1 MRCPSCGYESPP
13 GMQFCG
19 MCGARLA
26 RVCPACHFANPPDF
40 RFCGWCGNA
49 LDPMDT
55 TPAHFSPP
63 PAVPASPS
71 ATAPSLPLGGE
82 RRLATVLIADVS
94 SSTNLLEQIGTEAW
108 VELMNQVLR
117 ILESEIYRYG
127 GEVHQF
133 RGDGLVA
140 FFGASSAHE
149 DDPERA
155 VLAGLA
161 MQRALATYT
170 AELAEKGITLRLRVG
185 INTGEVIVTS
195 VGDSRQHSED
205 TAMGEAIALAARL
218 EAAAEPGTVL
228 VGENTYRL
236 VSSQFEWEPLGNLSL
251 RGIRQPVA
259 AYRPLTPVF
268 SVEYAYP
275 PPLIGREA
283 EFQALKSCVEGLYSG
298 KGGIAIIIGER
309 GMGKSLLVSQVRQHF
324 TRREILLAETS
335 TPSPALVWLYG
346 RCRSYG
352 QSSPY
357 SMWIDLL
364 QDWLGVHPAEPNEEM
379 RQHLRVRAEALW
391 GSRFSEYYPYLVTLL
406 SLPLD
411 EDIPEWI
418 ARQAAEWKQRMP
430 FPTDIAWGQQVASE
444 MAVLRQRTFLAIRQ
458 WVEAMARRHPLVLA
472 LEDLHWADA
481 TSLELL
487 EYCLPLCEQEPM
499 LWLVLC
505 HPERTSPAWKFR
517 NLAETEYPHRTTVIT
532 LDSLTEAESCEFI
545 NQILGPD
552 VLPSDVCSL
561 VISKSEG
568 NPYYLEEIIRS
579 LIEQGT
585 LARDEKK
592 GEWYLARPVDS
603 LSLPDT
609 LQSLLMARI
618 DRLSPEERR
627 VLQMAAVI
635 GPVFWS
641 GVLEALAGSP
651 SPGDRAMDVPTLK
664 ACLTALQ
671 RAQLIYERGRVPD
684 LGMEYVFK
692 STLVRDAAYESL
704 LTAQRAAYHLKV
716 AEYLE
721 ELAGPETW
729 PRHYSALAYHYRR
742 AGHIRKE
749 LFYTIQAAGQA
760 RELYANADA
769 LRHYSRA
776 LELLEQM
783 EAQAISDSQHY
794 AILTQR
800 FEVLNGRREVLF
812 MMGDFEAMWADARA
826 LLSLAHQLADDP
838 VWLIDAIL
846 QQPGVADLREQEDL
860 EEAIP
865 MAQQALALA
874 QQLGDH
880 YREMQSLVAVARQ
893 RFWLN
898 DPSGW
903 EFARR
908 ALELARQL
916 GDRRYEVSIL
926 INLGQ
931 LCASSEPERS
941 VEYLQA
947 ALPIS
952 QELNDKIT
960 ELEILNLIGV
970 QLENSDDYYRRLK
983 ECHEKMLRL
992 SREIGHRP
1000 AEAQALMFCGQI
1012 QAIYLG
1018 DYEAGLA
1025 MLEESRR
1032 LWEGMPGQVYPL
1044 LRIAQVQIVQGK
1056 YDEASATLELARH
1069 AGKSLT
1075 QQIGR
1080 VGLDLVSAILYNAI
1094 GGESNLRIALELATA
1109 NRAAFV
1115 DNPQLSRQYHMV
1127 AACEASAAHL
1137 GLAQT
1142 VSDPVQRQSHL
1153 QAALEASQEAL
1164 EIYRSFGFVRPIE
1177 CVSEEIFYRHSLALA
1192 ANGRQEEAVEYLQL
1206 ACDEMMRKWALIPPE
1221 SHFRRTYLENIPLH
1235 SCIRAAYAACQAQGM
1250 Q

>member
-1 MRCPSCGYESPP
+1 MKCPSCGYESPP

-19 MCGARLA
+19 MCGTRLT
-26 RVCPACHFANPPDF
+26 RVCPACNFANPPDF
-40 RFCGWCGNA
+40 RFCGWCGVP
-49 LDPMDT
+49 LSVIPQ
-55 TPAHFSPP
+55 PAETVSPVSPPSPP
-63 PAVPASPS
+63 PVA
-71 ATAPSLPLGGE
+71 APLSLGGE
-82 RRLATVLIADVS
+82 RRPATVLMADITG
-94 SSTNLLEQIGTEAW
+94 STDLLEQLGTEAW
-108 VELMNQVLR
+108 VELMNRVFH

-127 GEVHQF
+127 GEVNQF

-161 MQRALATYT
+161 MQRALAAYT
-170 AELAEKGITLRLRVG
+170 AELSDRGIALRLRVG

-195 VGDSRQHSED
+195 VGNSRQHSED
-205 TAMGEAIALAARL
+205 TAMGEAVALAARL

-236 VSSQFEWEPLGNLSL
+236 VRSQFEWQPLGTLSL
-251 RGIRQPVA
+251 RGISQPVA
-259 AYRPLTPVF
+259 VYRPIAPVV
-268 SVEYAYP
+268 STGYAYP

-283 EFQALKSCVEGLYSG
+283 EFQALKECVAGLYSG
-298 KGGIAIIIGER
+298 RGGIVIVMGER
-309 GMGKSLLVSQVRQHF
+309 GMGKSLLVGQVRQHF
-324 TRREILLAETS
+324 VRREVLMAEAS
-335 TPSPALVWLYG
+335 APSPALEWLYG

-357 SMWIDLL
+357 SMWIDML
-364 QDWLGVHPAEPNEEM
+364 QSWLGVRPAESKEET
-379 RQHLRVRAEALW
+379 RQRLRTQAEALW
-391 GSRFSEYYPYLVTLL
+391 GPRYLEYYPYLVILL
-406 SLPLD
+406 SLPFD
-411 EDIPEWI
+411 DDVPEWLV
-418 ARQAAEWKQRMP
+418 RQAAEWKHQMP
-430 FPTDIAWGQQVASE
+430 FSAEMPWGQHIADE
-444 MAVLRQRTFLAIRQ
+444 MAILRQHTFLAVRS
-458 WVEAMARRHPLVLA
+458 WVEALARRGPLVLT
-472 LEDLHWADA
+472 LEDLHWADT

-487 EYCLPLCEQEPM
+487 EYCLPLCEQEPL
-499 LWLVLC
+499 LWLALC
-505 HPERTSPAWKFR
+505 HPERHSPAWRFR
-517 NLAETEYPHRTTVIT
+517 NLVETDYPHRTTVIT
-532 LDSLTEAESCEFI
+532 LAALTEEQSCEFI
-545 NQILGPD
+545 NQLLGPD
-552 VLPSDVCSL
+552 VLPSEVCSL

-568 NPYYLEEIIRS
+568 NPYYLEEIVRS
-579 LIEQGT
+579 LIEQGK
-585 LARDEKK
+585 LVRDEEL
-592 GEWYLARPVDS
+592 GSWRLAEAVDS
-603 LSLPDT
+603 LDLPDT

-618 DRLSPEERR
+618 DRLAPEERR

-641 GVLEALAGSP
+641 SVLEALAS
-651 SPGDRAMDVPTLK
+651 SRAFPGDKVIDATTIR

-704 LTAQRAAYHLKV
+704 LSAQQAAYHLKV

-749 LFYTIQAAGQA
+749 LFYTIQAAEQA

-769 LRHYSRA
+769 LRHYTRA
-776 LELLEQM
+776 LELLDQLE
-783 EAQAISDSQHY
+783 SQSPAESQRY
-794 AILTQR
+794 ALLTQR

-812 MMGDFEAMWADARA
+812 MMGDFDAMWADAQA
-826 LLSLAHQLADDP
+826 LLTLARQLSDDP

-846 QQPGVADLREQEDL
+846 QQPGVADLREEEDL
-860 EEAIP
+860 EEAVP

-874 QQLGDH
+874 QQLGDR
-880 YREMQSLVAVARQ
+880 YREMQCLIAVARQ

-903 EFARR
+903 DFAQR

-916 GDRRYEVSIL
+916 GDRRYEVGIL
-926 INLGQ
+926 VNLGQ
-931 LCASSEPERS
+931 LCAPSEPERS

-952 QELNDKIT
+952 RELHDKIT
-960 ELEILNLIGV
+960 ELEILNLIGA
-970 QLENSDDYYRRLK
+970 QLENSDDYYRRL
-983 ECHEKMLRL
+983 EEHEKMLHL

-1012 QAIYLG
+1012 RAIYLG
-1018 DYEAGLA
+1018 DYEVGLA

-1032 LWEGMPGQVYPL
+1032 LREGTAGEVYPL
-1044 LRIAQVQIVQGK
+1044 LRIAQVQIVLGR
-1056 YDEASATLELARH
+1056 YDEAQAMLELARRL
-1069 AGKSLT
+1069 GKSLT

-1080 VGLDLVSAILYNAI
+1080 VGLALVSAMLHNAL
-1094 GGESNLRIALELATA
+1094 GGERHLREALELAA
-1109 NRAAFV
+1109 SQRGAFV
-1115 DNPQLSRQYHMV
+1115 DNPQLSRQYQMV

-1137 GLAQT
+1137 GLAQRLT
-1142 VSDPVQRQSHL
+1142 DPAQQQMHL
-1153 QAALEASQEAL
+1153 EAALEASQEAVDV
-1164 EIYRSFGFVRPIE
+1164 YSTFGFVRPIE

-1192 ANGRQEEAVEYLQL
+1192 AAGHHEEAAEYLQR
-1206 ACDEMMRKWALIPPE
+1206 AYSEMMRKWALIPQE

-1235 SCIRAAYAACQAQGM
+1235 RQIQAAYAASPRGAQ
-1250 Q
+1250 

>member
-1 MRCPSCGYESPP
+1 
-13 GMQFCG
+13 

-26 RVCPACHFANPPDF
+26 RVCPSCNFANPPDF
-40 RFCGWCGNA
+40 RFCGWCGIPLTA
-49 LDPMDT
+49 APQ
-55 TPAHFSPP
+55 PAE
-63 PAVPASPS
+63 V
-71 ATAPSLPLGGE
+71 SLPPSQVATPLSLEGE
-82 RRLATVLIADVS
+82 RRLATVLMADIT
-94 SSTNLLEQIGTEAW
+94 SSTDLLVRLGTEAW
-108 VELMNQVLR
+108 VEIMNRVFH

-140 FFGASSAHE
+140 FFGASAAHE

-161 MQRALATYT
+161 MQRALAAYT
-170 AELAEKGITLRLRVG
+170 AELSERDITLRLRVG

-195 VGDSRQHSED
+195 VGNSRQHSED
-205 TAMGEAIALAARL
+205 TAMGEAVALAARL

-236 VSSQFEWEPLGNLSL
+236 VRSQFEWEPLGMLSL
-251 RGIRQPVA
+251 KGISHPVA
-259 AYRPLTPVF
+259 AYRPLAPVA
-268 SVEYAYP
+268 SAGYAYP

-283 EFQALKSCVEGLYSG
+283 EFRTLKECVEGLYSG
-298 KGGIAIIIGER
+298 RGGIVVVMGER
-309 GMGKSLLVSQVRQHF
+309 GMGKSLLVGQVRQHF
-324 TRREILLAETS
+324 ARRQMLLAEAAA
-335 TPSPALVWLYG
+335 PSPALEWLYG

-357 SMWIDLL
+357 SMWIDML
-364 QDWLGVHPAEPNEEM
+364 QSWLGVRPAESKEET
-379 RQHLRVRAEALW
+379 RQRLRAQAEALW
-391 GSRFSEYYPYLVTLL
+391 GPRCSEYYPYLVILL
-406 SLPLD
+406 SLPFD
-411 EDIPEWI
+411 DDFPEWI
-418 ARQAAEWKQRMP
+418 VRQAAEWKREVPLSTEM
-430 FPTDIAWGQQVASE
+430 AWGQHIADE
-444 MAVLRQRTFLAIRQ
+444 MAVLRQHTFLAVRSWI
-458 WVEAMARRHPLVLA
+458 EALARRNPLVLT
-472 LEDLHWADA
+472 LEDLHWADT

-487 EYCLPLCEQEPM
+487 EYCLPLCEQEPL
-499 LWLVLC
+499 LWLALC
-505 HPERTSPAWKFR
+505 HPERTSPAWRFR
-517 NLAETEYPHRTTVIT
+517 NLVETEYPHRTTIIT
-532 LDSLTEAESCEFI
+532 LASLSEEQSCEFI
-545 NQILGPD
+545 NQLLGPD
-552 VLPSDVCSL
+552 ALPAEVCSL
-561 VISKSEG
+561 VIGKSEG
-568 NPYYLEEIIRS
+568 NPYYLEEIVRS
-579 LIEQGT
+579 LVEQGT
-585 LARDEKK
+585 LIRDEEAGK
-592 GEWYLARPVDS
+592 WRLAREVDS
-603 LSLPDT
+603 LDLPDT

-618 DRLSPEERR
+618 DRLAPEERR

-641 GVLEALAGSP
+641 GVLEAMAGSRAL
-651 SPGDRAMDVPTLK
+651 PGDRAMDTATLR

-704 LTAQRAAYHLKV
+704 LSAQRAAYHLKV

-749 LFYTIQAAGQA
+749 LFYTIQAAEQA

-769 LRHYSRA
+769 LRHYTRA
-776 LELLEQM
+776 LELLDQM
-783 EAQAISDSQHY
+783 EAQAAGESQRY

-812 MMGDFEAMWADARA
+812 MLGDFDAMWADAQA
-826 LLSLAHQLADDP
+826 LLPLARQLDDDP

-865 MAQQALALA
+865 MAQQALLLA
-874 QQLGDH
+874 QQLGDR
-880 YREMQSLVAVARQ
+880 YREMQCLIAIARQ

-903 EFARR
+903 EFAQR

-916 GDRRYEVSIL
+916 GDRRYEVGIL
-926 INLGQ
+926 VNLGQ
-931 LCASSEPERS
+931 LCAPSEPERS

-952 QELNDKIT
+952 RELNDKVT

-970 QLENSDDYYRRLK
+970 QLENSDDYYRRLQ
-983 ECHEKMLRL
+983 EHEKMLNL

-1018 DYEAGLA
+1018 DYEAGLDL
-1025 MLEESRR
+1025 LEKSRR
-1032 LWEGMPGQVYPL
+1032 LREGTAGEVYPL
-1044 LRIAQVQIVQGK
+1044 LRIAQVQIILGR
-1056 YDEASATLELARH
+1056 YEEAQATLELARRL
-1069 AGKSLT
+1069 GRSLT

-1080 VGLDLVSAILYNAI
+1080 VGLALVSAMLYNAL
-1094 GGESNLRIALELATA
+1094 GDELHLREALELAAA
-1109 NRAAFV
+1109 NRTAFV
-1115 DNPQLSRQYHMV
+1115 DNPQLSRQYQMV

-1137 GLAQT
+1137 GMARLA
-1142 VSDPVQRQSHL
+1142 SDPAQRQAHL
-1153 QAALEASQEAL
+1153 GAALEASQEAV
-1164 EIYRSFGFVRPIE
+1164 EIYATFGFVRPIE

-1192 ANGRQEEAVEYLQL
+1192 ANGRREEAEEYLQR
-1206 ACDEMMRKWALIPPE
+1206 AYDEMMRKWALIPPE

-1235 SCIRAAYAACQAQGM
+1235 RRIQDAYQQAHGKGDGHFLEVTVT
-1250 Q
+1250 